1 MLFKAFCG
9 KNLIGTIVC
18 AWFCCFIG
26 ISASAVMAGDLEK
39 FRAGYDK
46 DFDLI
51 SKKLQ
56 DASGRFT
63 LTVKTKDSLGKA
75 FKTNK
80 DSGTFAISE
89 NLGICVRDVERT
101 IGKQTKT
108 FQAVYGQT
116 ADSFYTLT
124 KNKGE
129 SEYSLDNFG
138 PLPKSGEIP
147 KSPIEFRLFCGSFW
161 NAPYLFM
168 SSDWRKALSN
178 DENRTISIDNLERDG
193 KKIVKLVIRYK
204 ANPDRTTE
212 FELDPAVNHRIL
224 KSAIVMNGRADF
236 QYQVE
241 YLGDSVIPK
250 VVTYTGPSEEM
261 RCEFADLRFEPT
273 PESEFQP
280 AFFGLQN
287 FNTKSASPWNAIWN
301 WLLAGVVVV
310 VLCLSIKKLMSRKIQ
325 HAT

>member
-1 MLFKAFCG
+1 MMNGLF
-9 KNLIGTIVC
+9 IPIV
-18 AWFCCFIG
+18 AITAMNFVTVEDSYEFK
-26 ISASAVMAGDLEK
+26 SLYS
-39 FRAGYDK
+39 R
-46 DFDLI
+46 DFDKI
-51 SKKLQ
+51 SSKLQ
-56 DASGRFT
+56 NVSGRFK
-63 LTVKTKDSLGKA
+63 LLIKTKDKSGKVVKSAQDSATFSVTGNLGK
-75 FKTNK
+75 
-80 DSGTFAISE
+80 
-89 NLGICVRDVERT
+89 CVRDVERT
-101 IGKQTKT
+101 VGKQTKT

-129 SEYSLDNFG
+129 SEYSLDHFG

-147 KSPIEFRLFCGSFW
+147 KAPIEFRLFCGSFW

-178 DENRTISIDNLERDG
+178 DENRTITINNLERDG
-193 KKIVKLVIRYK
+193 KKIVKLVIGYK

-224 KSAIVMNGRADF
+224 NSAVVTNGHADF

-261 RCEFADLRFEPT
+261 RCEFEDLRFEPT

-287 FNTKSASPWNAIWN
+287 FNTKRAKPWSAFWN
-301 WLLAGVVVV
+301 WLLAGLVVVV
-310 VLCLSIKKLMSRKIQ
+310 SYLTIKKLMARKIQ